1 MTFCRL
7 VVLVLSGAL
16 LAACADDRLPSRPP
30 VEKVVWLE
38 QNWSAEQRQWFS
50 HADQGTRTFFIP
62 YEWLAALEQPGFKLF
77 GEPGLI
83 LDGDYLAKLGFIPG
97 EVSAFNKAGLPVGF
111 AMDAD
116 ALDPVTGEKSAGIG
130 FTCAACHTGHMT
142 YEGTSIR
149 YSGGPAMI
157 SVDTLMIV
165 LFRSMF
171 ETQYNQRQFER
182 FAARVLGDNN
192 TAEARAELQRHYSTM
207 FMMMI
212 EEVFA
217 GISAQSEAII
227 LADIESNR
235 ESSLLRDIAD
245 NIKNNLAPKEGFART
260 DALNRIGN
268 QVFALDAGKPQNAVA
283 ITAPVSYPFIWSS
296 SWFAWVQYDGSIMQ
310 PMIRNVGEGLGVGAL
325 LNTDGDSPDRFA
337 STVRVENLF
346 RIENQ
351 LAGPPPFAAR
361 EFAGLRAPQWPET
374 LLGEID
380 QSKAHAGAELYQ
392 THCQHCHLPP
402 VGSAEFWSEKYWT
415 VSNAAGVRLL
425 DLPMIAV
432 DDIGT
437 DPNQANVLA
446 KRTVDTTGMGL
457 DTEVF
462 AGDECKPMHI
472 SDGKKINYAFAL
484 GVVVQETANHWYAA
498 NDISPEQQQV
508 MNGNL
513 PNCLRAPVAYKARP
527 LNGIWATAPYL
538 HNGSVPNLYALLSPV
553 DERPQQF
560 YVGNLEFDPVKVGY
574 QTGKK
579 KGLFEFNTDKPGNS
593 NAGHVFSDMSVKGV
607 IGPGLNE
614 QERSALVEFL
624 KTL

>member
-7 VVLVLSGAL
+7 VVLVLIGVVVAG
-16 LAACADDRLPSRPP
+16 CDNKGLPSRLP
-30 VEKVVWLE
+30 VENIVWLE
-38 QNWSAEQRQWFS
+38 QNWSAEQRQWFN
-50 HADQGTRTFFIP
+50 HANQGTHTFFIP
-62 YEWLAALEQPGFKLF
+62 YKWLAALEQPGFNLF

-111 AMDAD
+111 AIDPDAR
-116 ALDPVTGEKSAGIG
+116 DPVTGEKSPGIG
-130 FTCAACHTGHMT
+130 LTCAACHTGHMT

-157 SVDTLMIV
+157 SVDTLMAV

-171 ETQYNQRQFER
+171 ETQYNQRQFKR

-192 TAEARAELQRHYSTM
+192 TAEAREALQQHYSTM

-217 GISAQSEAII
+217 GISAENEAII
-227 LADIESNR
+227 LADIKNGR
-235 ESSLLRDIAD
+235 ESDLLRDIAR
-245 NIKNNLAPKEGFART
+245 NVKSNLVPGEGFART

-268 QVFALDAGKPQNAVA
+268 QVFALDANKPQNAVA
-283 ITAPVSYPFIWSS
+283 INAPVSYPFIWTS

-310 PMIRNVGEGLGVGAL
+310 PMIRNVGESLGVGAV
-325 LNTDGDSPDRFA
+325 LNLDGSGPGSFA
-337 STVRVENLF
+337 STTHIENLYS
-346 RIENQ
+346 IENQ
-351 LAGPPPFAAR
+351 LAGPPPFRAR

-374 LLGEID
+374 LLGRID
-380 QSKAHAGAELYQ
+380 QTQAHAGAELYQ

-402 VGSAEFWSEKYWT
+402 IGSSEFWSEEFWSVK
-415 VSNAAGVRLL
+415 NAAGIRLL
-425 DLPMIAV
+425 DLPLV
-432 DDIGT
+432 TLDEIGT
-437 DPNQANVLA
+437 DPNQAHVLA

-457 DTEVF
+457 NTEVF
-462 AGDECKPMHI
+462 VGTECKPIHI
-472 SDGKKINYAFAL
+472 SDGKSTSYAFAL
-484 GVVVQETANHWYAA
+484 GAVVQETTSHWYAA
-498 NDISPEQQQV
+498 NDISPEQQQT

-513 PNCLRAPVAYKARP
+513 PNCLRAPEAYKARP

-538 HNGSVPNLYALLSPV
+538 HNGSVPTLAALLSPV
-553 DERPQQF
+553 DERPRQF

-574 QTGKK
+574 ETDKK
-579 KGLFEFNTDKPGNS
+579 QGLFKFDPDKPGNS
-593 NAGHVFSDMSVKGV
+593 NAGHVFSDQPGKGV
-607 IGPGLNE
+607 IGPGLSE
-614 QERSALVEFL
+614 KERAALVEFL